1 MLYSMNIE
9 SNQDIFC
16 YIWTF
21 INPKD
26 YKKMAIVSKTSN
38 NYYKSLSNSH
48 KLYEVCVTKNNCDF
62 IKYIVNQIASKFNYS
77 NNPLFIKILDM
88 ACYNNNIMLHQILT
102 IDTTMI
108 FSDIIEIFIH
118 SVNYKYKIL
127 INILNELFHK
137 YDNMYL
143 DFNHYIY
150 LIKFYLHLFNDK
162 YLEKPSIYTEYSNRS
177 RELIKI
183 SLMVHLFSII
193 DISNDANLD
202 KLCILQNI
210 KILKLKEI
218 CDSLK
223 EGTYFA
229 CNHPNYFKKNIF
241 KIYLNI

>member
-1 MLYSMNIE
+1 M
-9 SNQDIFC
+9 
-16 YIWTF
+16 
-21 INPKD
+21 
-26 YKKMAIVSKTSN
+26 
-38 NYYKSLSNSH
+38 
-48 KLYEVCVTKNNCDF
+48 
-62 IKYIVNQIASKFNYS
+62 
-77 NNPLFIKILDM
+77 
-88 ACYNNNIMLHQILT
+88 
-102 IDTTMI
+102 
-108 FSDIIEIFIH
+108 
-118 SVNYKYKIL
+118 
-127 INILNELFHK
+127 
-137 YDNMYL
+137 
-143 DFNHYIY
+143 
-150 LIKFYLHLFNDK
+150 
-162 YLEKPSIYTEYSNRS
+162 EKPSIYTEYSNRS